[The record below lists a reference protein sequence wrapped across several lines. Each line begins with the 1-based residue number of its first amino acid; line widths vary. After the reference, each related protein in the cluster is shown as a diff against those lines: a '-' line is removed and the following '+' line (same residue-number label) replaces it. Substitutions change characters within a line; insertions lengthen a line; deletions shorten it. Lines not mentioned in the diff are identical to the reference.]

1 MPSIYGVS
9 NAPEHKFPLDS
20 TNTLTQEFLKI
31 KNFRR
36 RIDIFLA
43 KNNKKGGFSRL
54 IAVLNDISI

>member
-36 RIDIFLA
+36 LMDVFFS
-43 KNNKKGGFSRL
+43 KKT
-54 IAVLNDISI
+54 IKKAVF